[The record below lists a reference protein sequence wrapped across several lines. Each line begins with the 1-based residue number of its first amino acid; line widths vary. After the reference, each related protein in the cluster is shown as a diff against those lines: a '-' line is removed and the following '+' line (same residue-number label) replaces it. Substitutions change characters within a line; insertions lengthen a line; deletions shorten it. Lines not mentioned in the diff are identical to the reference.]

1 MELEPEFK
9 FSNQLDLESD
19 SSSISIVEP
28 DSSSISIVEL
38 DPDFWKAFSEQKTRT
53 RAN

>member
-9 FSNQLDLESD
+9 FSNKLDLEPD
-19 SSSISIVEP
+19 S
-28 DSSSISIVEL
+28 SSSISIVEL